1 MYFGTSTEKREA
13 KIGVYIN
20 ISNLNQISASISS
33 NILKIPSPKVSHKV
47 VMSTVISHDFEIGV
61 IYICL
66 KQLCYREKFQ
76 DLDLEDKDVNSNS
89 ELYYLWVVVEG

>member
-47 VMSTVISHDFEIGV
+47 VMSSYFSWFWNWGY
-61 IYICL
+61 IYMSQATML
-66 KQLCYREKFQ
+66 
-76 DLDLEDKDVNSNS
+76 
-89 ELYYLWVVVEG
+89 